1 VEEVM
6 LKAPVQQVARW
17 FGYEF
22 SRISEET
29 VNSELQD
36 YPCID
41 LLDMVMQDYV
51 KTQPDVFFVQIG
63 AHDGVSAD
71 PASRQIRKYPNWHG
85 ILVEPQPTSFQ
96 QLVANYSQEPRFIF
110 EQVAIGTKEGATPF
124 YTVTDEI
131 AALTFWLPQ
140 SASLDREQIR
150 GALHY
155 WKHIK
160 KIDVI
165 PDDLESAIKVLSI
178 PTLTMR
184 SLLHKHQVTKV
195 DLLSLA
201 TCGFDFDLIQLFPFD
216 QMKPAVICFEYLT
229 LPLSKREAC
238 LRFLADQGYGVSR
251 FASRAVAS
259 LDAPKIEWTIGDY

>member
-6 LKAPVQQVARW
+6 LKTPVQQESRW

-29 VNSELQD
+29 VNNELQD

-71 PASRQIRKYPNWHG
+71 PANRQIRKYPNWHG

-96 QLVANYSQEPRFIF
+96 QLVASYSQEPRFIF
-110 EQVAIGTKEGATPF
+110 EQVAIGAKDGATPF

-131 AALTFWLPQ
+131 SALTFWLPQ
-140 SASLDREQIR
+140 SASLDREHVR

-155 WKHIK
+155 WKHTK

-184 SLLHKHQVTKV
+184 SLIHKHQVPKV
-195 DLLSLA
+195 DFCIQIVALFVGYGIGGYQGVIVGIAASEALTYIAYAVCFARLSLWQPEV
-201 TCGFDFDLIQLFPFD
+201 DFP
-216 QMKPAVICFEYLT
+216 VIVFGVG
-229 LPLSKREAC
+229 
-238 LRFLADQGYGVSR
+238 LAAIVYY
-251 FASRAVAS
+251 F
-259 LDAPKIEWTIGDY
+259 